1 MKNIKIRRNRN
12 EREDLVC
19 IMEIR
24 TSQAV
29 PFRRRERR
37 SMSGK
42 RRRDTRRTKSVP
54 EEAGIRWHPGFCG
67 AAEIEFLS
75 NKRDLEFLQ
84 EYHLSREP
92 VRMDLL
98 VIKRLTDVPVENEI
112 GHLFREYNVIEY
124 KSPDDGLT
132 IDDYYKT
139 IGYACLYKG
148 LGKTVDQIPA
158 GELTISFFREGY
170 PRELFKKLQSMG
182 LEVRRCYPGIY
193 YICGKQMLFDTQVV
207 VTGQLNPEIHC
218 ALRILSRRARI
229 NEAKTFIERA
239 ARLTEPGDRNN
250 ADAVLQV
257 SVSANP
263 ELYRA
268 IRRGDD
274 KMCDALRELMKDDFE
289 KMNLEFEKKMEA
301 ETKKMEAETKTMKAE
316 TKKAKAEIR
325 KINGELKTAKVKAE
339 KMKRETLL
347 VAVKNLMETM
357 KWTADQAMDAIK
369 VPETERHILM
379 AGGEIAEGKA

>member
-1 MKNIKIRRNRN
+1 
-12 EREDLVC
+12 
-19 IMEIR
+19 
-24 TSQAV
+24 
-29 PFRRRERR
+29 
-37 SMSGK
+37 
-42 RRRDTRRTKSVP
+42 
-54 EEAGIRWHPGFCG
+54 
-67 AAEIEFLS
+67 
-75 NKRDLEFLQ
+75 
-84 EYHLSREP
+84 
-92 VRMDLL
+92 
-98 VIKRLTDVPVENEI
+98 
-112 GHLFREYNVIEY
+112 
-124 KSPDDGLT
+124 
-132 IDDYYKT
+132 
-139 IGYACLYKG
+139 
-148 LGKTVDQIPA
+148 
-158 GELTISFFREGY
+158 
-170 PRELFKKLQSMG
+170 
-182 LEVRRCYPGIY
+182 
-193 YICGKQMLFDTQVV
+193 MLFDTQVV

-229 NEAKTFIERA
+229 DEAKTFIERA

-268 IRRGDD
+268 LRRGDD

-301 ETKKMEAETKTMKAE
+301 ETKKMKAE

-357 KWTADQAMDAIK
+357 KWTADQAMAAIK
-369 VPETERHILM
+369 VPEAERPILM
-379 AGGEIAEGKA
+379 TGEKL

>member
-1 MKNIKIRRNRN
+1 
-12 EREDLVC
+12 
-19 IMEIR
+19 
-24 TSQAV
+24 
-29 PFRRRERR
+29 
-37 SMSGK
+37 MSGK

-112 GHLFREYNVIEY
+112 GHL
-124 KSPDDGLT
+124 
-132 IDDYYKT
+132 
-139 IGYACLYKG
+139 
-148 LGKTVDQIPA
+148 
-158 GELTISFFREGY
+158 ISFFREGY

-301 ETKKMEAETKTMKAE
+301 ETKKMKAETKKMKAE